1 MIRVREHL
9 VLQVDPLFV
18 LLTIQCLLISAGFSI
33 FMIIKYRNLLAIK
46 DAAQKELQILHTEV
60 NRQSLVNNELMEW
73 KDMFNELQE
82 KFEGIRTLN
91 EKLKDS
97 IALLI
102 PEAERSKEYEQLIT
116 DIEQSNKTLDN
127 CIGSLKKENEEL
139 EKTTAALEREA
150 YGLADLL
157 QKSVR
162 KEALDRAVE
171 KKRSIELKYK
181 KIVAEFDQ
189 LRTEHE
195 KLQKSNTSLQKE
207 YNALYD
213 NIEEDKK
220 GLTAENSA

>member
-1 MIRVREHL
+1 M
-9 VLQVDPLFV
+9 LQVDPLFV

-150 YGLADLL
+150 NGLADLL

-162 KEALDRAVE
+162 KEELDRAVE

>member
-1 MIRVREHL
+1 

-150 YGLADLL
+150 NGLADLL

-162 KEALDRAVE
+162 KEELDRAVE
-171 KKRSIELKYK
+171 KKRSIEIKYK

>member
-1 MIRVREHL
+1 M
-9 VLQVDPLFV
+9 LQVDPLFV

-150 YGLADLL
+150 NGLADLL

-162 KEALDRAVE
+162 KEELDRAVE
-171 KKRSIELKYK
+171 KKRSIEIKYK

>member
-1 MIRVREHL
+1 
-9 VLQVDPLFV
+9 
-18 LLTIQCLLISAGFSI
+18 
-33 FMIIKYRNLLAIK
+33 MIIKYRNLLAIK

-150 YGLADLL
+150 NGLADLL

-162 KEALDRAVE
+162 KEELDKAVE

-195 KLQKSNTSLQKE
+195 KLQKSNMSLQKE